1 MAAIGSGNDPVF
13 GIHATALAL
22 QAKRMEVLSANI
34 ANADTPG
41 YEARDIDFA
50 QALARAAK
58 PGAVASRLTP
68 IALQAGGGS
77 PGHIPITAKGSSVD
91 DGSSAALAYRIAVQP
106 TADRNAVDVQVEQA
120 KYADAALHYQASLS
134 FADGRVRGL
143 LTAITGQ

>member
-1 MAAIGSGNDPVF
+1 MAAIGSGNDPIF
-13 GIHATALAL
+13 GIHATALSL

-58 PGAVASRLTP
+58 PGAATGKLAPVS
-68 IALQAGGGS
+68 LQAGTTNA
-77 PGHIPITAKGSSVD
+77 GHIPLAANRAASD
-91 DGSSAALAYRIAVQP
+91 DGSSAALAYRIALQP
-106 TADRNAVDVQVEQA
+106 TADHNAVDVQVEQA

-134 FADGRVRGL
+134 FADGRVRSL
-143 LTAITGQ
+143 LTALTGQ